1 MEVILLFGKVFSG
14 FLSVILVFG
23 FSLSALAPSATPS
36 DALMEGRL
44 PVASGADASELD
56 ASFFV
61 APLKDVA
68 NCYAAISG
76 ISPIKL

>member
-1 MEVILLFGKVFSG
+1 MEVVLLFGKVVSG
-14 FLSVILVFG
+14 FLSVILVFS
-23 FSLSALAPSATPS
+23 FSLSAPAAPSDS
-36 DALMEGRL
+36 LMDGRL
-44 PVASGADASELD
+44 PVASGSDASELD